1 MLLRAD
7 GSLHFCCGAA
17 NGLLWPKTPFAS
29 IAPVIL
35 TQAEN
40 AIRQLIITDYESS
53 GVLIGCVEVKK
64 WIVQSAILLKP
75 SA

>member
-1 MLLRAD
+1 M
-7 GSLHFCCGAA
+7 
-17 NGLLWPKTPFAS
+17 WPKTLFAS

-35 TQAEN
+35 THAEN

-53 GVLIGCVEVKK
+53 GVLIGCAEGKK